1 MTSKR
6 KHKKRDK
13 KLLGKCWMLDCEP
26 NIKHYSRAYKHSHKY
41 YAKCQKRYDGFF
53 SLIKVDPHI
62 FLQHPKVAYVID
74 KKDLVNP
81 NGLFSISIKDYLGKQ
96 EI

>member
-1 MTSKR
+1 MTSNRKR
-6 KHKKRDK
+6 KKRDK
-13 KLLGKCWMLDCEP
+13 KLLAECWILDYEP

-41 YAKCQKRYDGFF
+41 YAKCQKRYDGF
-53 SLIKVDPHI
+53 SSIIKAQLVPHI

-81 NGLFSISIKDYLGKQ
+81 NGLFSIKDYLGKQ

>member
-1 MTSKR
+1 MTSNR
-6 KHKKRDK
+6 KHKKHDK
-13 KLLGKCWMLDCEP
+13 KLLAECWMLDNEP

-53 SLIKVDPHI
+53 SIIKEQLDPHI

-81 NGLFSISIKDYLGKQ
+81 NGLFSIKDYLGKQ
-96 EI
+96 KI